1 MSKKRTLTVPSS
13 HYLYHQTIS
22 DSDSLF
28 HTVSI
33 QCVPFTRG
41 IAAKHHRSC
50 SPLPAHFLTRS
61 QPAGDRHGTSIVDFT
76 DLLHFATCWR
86 IQPLIQ
92 ETRDQ
97 KLHLPAPVISCH
109 GVSVLFFES
118 VIPGQPSRF
127 TTSVTGAEPTLWQG
141 LIHQPQNLDQLTA
154 FSKEHGWWRLAS
166 PTLQIPLSI
175 PCEESK
181 EVEILSSQCSSQGSI
196 PQFKA
201 RGSHLHLSKSID
213 SSCVLYL
220 STAFL
225 PGRSDGLVSYVTLSA
240 RKVPPDRTNWFA
252 KGLVPNFLLQKHNH
266 IFPYISSIW
275 YPHMGNIHQK
285 SIES

>member
-61 QPAGDRHGTSIVDFT
+61 QPAGTGMDIDRWFYWPV
-76 DLLHFATCWR
+76 HFATCWR

-97 KLHLPAPVISCH
+97 KLHLPVPVISCH

-118 VIPGQPSRF
+118 VIPGQPSHF
-127 TTSVTGAEPTLWQG
+127 TTSVTGAEPTLWQVWS
-141 LIHQPQNLDQLTA
+141 T
-154 FSKEHGWWRLAS
+154 S
-166 PTLQIPLSI
+166 PRI
-175 PCEESK
+175 
-181 EVEILSSQCSSQGSI
+181 
-196 PQFKA
+196 
-201 RGSHLHLSKSID
+201 
-213 SSCVLYL
+213 
-220 STAFL
+220 
-225 PGRSDGLVSYVTLSA
+225 
-240 RKVPPDRTNWFA
+240 
-252 KGLVPNFLLQKHNH
+252 
-266 IFPYISSIW
+266 
-275 YPHMGNIHQK
+275 
-285 SIES
+285 

>member
-61 QPAGDRHGTSIVDFT
+61 QPAGTGMDIDRWFYWPV
-76 DLLHFATCWR
+76 HFATCWR

-97 KLHLPAPVISCH
+97 KLHLPVPVISSH

-127 TTSVTGAEPTLWQG
+127 TTSRCRAYSVTG

-213 SSCVLYL
+213 SSCILYL

-225 PGRSDGLVSYVTLSA
+225 PGRSDGLVSYVTLPAS
-240 RKVPPDRTNWFA
+240 KVPPDRTNWFA

-275 YPHMGNIHQK
+275 YPHLGNIHQK